1 MKQLPFLFGLLFT
14 FQLVAQNTSDA
25 LRYSTYFTGST
36 ARVMGAGNAYGAL
49 GGDFSSVGT
58 NPAGLAVYRRGE
70 MVITP
75 LMYFNNTE
83 TTLPDNPSAEES
95 KSKFGFSNF
104 GFVIANRPIGSKWKT
119 SNFVLGLNRTANYHR
134 RFQYE
139 GITEG
144 SITDEFLEIANGFTP
159 DELDPFQ
166 GRPAFDV
173 GAIFQTDPDNN
184 PTQYGTD
191 FLLREIVNKEQLVA
205 QEGST
210 NEIVVSYAANYDEKF
225 MVGATLGVPIVN
237 FVQAKEY
244 REVDNDGLNPVF
256 NELLFNENITTTGYG
271 INLKL
276 GATALLTREFR
287 VGLAYHSPSFL
298 NFEESFSNEITYD
311 YTLDGVNER
320 LIAAS
325 ADGVNDYKFR
335 TPGRIIGSAA
345 YLFGNN
351 GFIGLDLER
360 VNYGGGRFNYDDAFA
375 SEETA
380 INTEIESVFKSVL
393 NIRLGG
399 EFAYQKLRLRAG
411 YNISGNPYVDEAI
424 EATSNAITGGIGFR
438 GDSFFAD
445 LAYQRFTSKE
455 NYTPYLSF
463 DVPAT
468 PGLTESSIQRVLLT
482 FGFKF

>member
-1 MKQLPFLFGLLFT
+1 MKQLTLIFGIFLTCSLS
-14 FQLVAQNTSDA
+14 AQNTSDA

-36 ARVMGAGNAYGAL
+36 ARVMGAGNAFGAL

-70 MVITP
+70 MVVTP

-83 TTLPDNPSAEES
+83 TTLPDNQAAEES

-119 SNFVLGLNRTANYHR
+119 SNIVLGLNRTANYHR

-159 DELDPFQ
+159 AELDPFQ
-166 GRPAFDV
+166 AGPAFEV

-225 MVGATLGVPIVN
+225 MIGATLGVPIVN
-237 FVQAKEY
+237 FVQRKEY
-244 REVDNDGLNPVF
+244 REVDNNGTNPFF
-256 NELLFNENITTTGYG
+256 NELLFDENITTTGYG
-271 INLKL
+271 INFKL

-287 VGLAYHSPSFL
+287 LGLAYHSPSFL
-298 NFEESFSNEITYD
+298 SFEESFSNEITYD
-311 YTLDGVNER
+311 YTINGVNER
-320 LIAAS
+320 FVASS
-325 ADGVNDYKFR
+325 ADGLNEYGFR

-351 GFIGLDLER
+351 GFLGLDVER
-360 VNYGGGRFNYDDAFA
+360 VNFGGGNFNYEDGFEN
-375 SEETA
+375 EENAVNADVEATFQ
-380 INTEIESVFKSVL
+380 SVF

-399 EFAYQKLRLRAG
+399 EFAFQKLRLRAG
-411 YNISGNPYVDEAI
+411 YNINGNPYIDEAI

-438 GDSFFAD
+438 GDNFFAD

-455 NYTPYLSF
+455 SYTPYLSF

-482 FGFKF
+482 LGFKF